1 MSDETPYAQKRMY
14 PRYKLG
20 VPIELHIEGQ
30 SAPQRTNT
38 ADICLGGCYIETMF
52 TVAVGTKMKVAL
64 WLDDA
69 KIACDGIVVTTHPQF
84 GNGLHFE
91 NMTSDDEKRLTA
103 YLERFPDNKA

>member
-1 MSDETPYAQKRMY
+1 MSEENQYPQKRMY

-20 VPIELHIEGQ
+20 VPVELHVEGQ

-52 TVAVGTKMKVAL
+52 TVPVGTKMKMAL
-64 WLDDA
+64 WLDDV
-69 KIACDGIVVTTHPQF
+69 KISCDGLVVTTHPQF

-91 NMTSDDEKRLTA
+91 NMKAEDEQRLQT
-103 YLERFPDNKA
+103 YLERFPDKKA

>member
-1 MSDETPYAQKRMY
+1 MSDETQYPQKRMY

-20 VPIELHIEGQ
+20 VPIELHVDGQ

-52 TVAVGTKMKVAL
+52 TVPVGTRMKIAL
-64 WLDDA
+64 WLDEA
-69 KIACDGIVVTTHPQF
+69 KVACDGVVVTNHPQF

-91 NMTSDDEKRLTA
+91 NMKPDDEKRLAA